1 MAKPTFYI
9 FHGEDD
15 LAIEE
20 QVEKM
25 RHAMGENGDL
35 NTSTFDGES
44 ANIHDIL
51 NAASSYPFLADMR
64 LVIVRGLIG
73 WVTRKGAGE
82 TGKKALAQ
90 LKEALPNLPD
100 TARLVLVERPLEENN
115 ALLKIAKE
123 SGRGFAKNFSA
134 PKDLRAWVIKR
145 ALDAYGVTIEPRA
158 ADALASVIGTDLR
171 RADNELVKL
180 VSYTDGAPITEADVA
195 ALTPYVAEANL
206 FNMIDALAEGRGQV
220 ALLLMHRALREKD
233 NNPFSLFG
241 RVTSHFRNL
250 LLAKEALLLGTSVS
264 TAVGARHPFVA
275 EKFTKQ
281 ARHFSLDE
289 LETIYRR
296 LQQYDADMKIGRI
309 DAELALDLFVAQ
321 VTG

>member
-1 MAKPTFYI
+1 MSKPTFYI

-20 QVEKM
+20 AVEKM
-25 RHAMGENGDL
+25 RRAMGENGDL

-44 ANIHDIL
+44 ADVHDIL
-51 NAASSYPFLADMR
+51 NAAASYPFLADTR

-82 TGKKALAQ
+82 IGKKAVAQ
-90 LKEALPNLPD
+90 LKEALPNLPN
-100 TARLVLVERPLEENN
+100 TARLVFVEQPLEENN
-115 ALLKIAKE
+115 PILKMATE
-123 SGRGFAKNFSA
+123 AERGFVKNFSA
-134 PKDLRAWVIKR
+134 PKDLRAWIIKR
-145 ALDAYGVTIEPRA
+145 AQDVYGVTIDPKA

-180 VSYTDGAPITEADVA
+180 VSYTDGSPITEADVA

-206 FNMIDALAEGRGQV
+206 FNMIDALAEGRGQL
-220 ALLLMHRALREKD
+220 ALTLMHRALREKD
-233 NNPFSLFG
+233 NNPFSMFG
-241 RVTSHFRNL
+241 RVTTHFRNL
-250 LLAKEALLLGTSVS
+250 LLAKEALLLGTSVM

-281 ARHFSLDE
+281 ARSFT
-289 LETIYRR
+289 LEQLEAIYRR
-296 LQQYDADMKIGRI
+296 LQRYDADMKIGRI